1 MYTVPKHIW
10 RTTDGH
16 LVPHGDLEAAFLAY
30 PAGEEL
36 TDHDAKEKGVLG
48 IYPDEEADADPSTK
62 SVTEHGDK
70 SVTTHGDKGAGDGS
84 ADSGDAQGPAALEEP
99 KKSGTKADWV
109 EYAVSKGADRA
120 EAEAATRD
128 DLAAAFGSPSK

>member
-10 RTTDGH
+10 RTNDGR
-16 LVPHGDLEAAFLAY
+16 LVPHGDIEAAFLAY

-48 IYPDEEADADPSTK
+48 VYPGEVTDVSTK

-70 SVTTHGDKGAGDGS
+70 SVTDHGDKSAG
-84 ADSGDAQGPAALEEP
+84 LEEP
-99 KKSGTKADWV
+99 KKSGSKPDWV
-109 EYAVSKGADRA
+109 EYAVSKGADRD
-120 EAEAATRD
+120 EAEASSRD
-128 DLAAAFGSPSK
+128 DLAAAYGSK